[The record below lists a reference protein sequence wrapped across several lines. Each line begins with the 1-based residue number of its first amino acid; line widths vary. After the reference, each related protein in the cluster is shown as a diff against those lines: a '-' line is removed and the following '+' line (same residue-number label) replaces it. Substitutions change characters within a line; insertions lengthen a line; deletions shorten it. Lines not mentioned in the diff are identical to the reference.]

1 MYEFDVKTSQQSF
14 KWSLKYQLIQKK
26 PLKNCS
32 DVKTLLTVSFNARGV
47 LHFEYVPLGQKVN
60 KEYYLSVLKHLSDV
74 AHCMLYAWLNNSWT
88 LYDDSALLYRAR
100 IVLDY
105 LTKYH
110 VNTLNNHR
118 IFHIWHS
125 VTFYPSKNSNYIF
138 TKIWEFGSDK
148 RVDWATQCR
157 RSWKPYILKP
167 TENAWMSG

>member
-14 KWSLKYQLIQKK
+14 KWSLKYQLKRKK
-26 PLKNCS
+26 THLKIAQMLRLYWQFPLMLE
-32 DVKTLLTVSFNARGV
+32 VYWV
-47 LHFEYVPLGQKVN
+47 HVPLGQKVN

-74 AHCMLYAWLNNSWT
+74 VHCMLYAWLNNSWT